1 MKKFD
6 LKKEEFRGSIKQ
18 LMAVRGL
25 RMINLFN
32 YNNWVG
38 NVPSKLENIHSIKI
52 DLMNGYVNLHLPGNA
67 GRAGDK
73 IDNVAANIYK
83 KVYERVLEIFKNEDD
98 IPSAV
103 KKNILV
109 RVSR

>member
-32 YNNWVG
+32 YNNFIG
-38 NVPSKLENIHSIKI
+38 NTPTKIENIHSIKI
-52 DLMNGYVNLHLPGNA
+52 DLMNGYVNLYTPGNA
-67 GRAGDK
+67 GRAGDR

-98 IPSAV
+98 IPSAI

-109 RVSR
+109 RFSR